1 VFDEFQIPYS
11 ALQRGHEALIT
22 AAARAGA
29 GTVIRGGAARGAPSE
44 EKDWSV
50 PVLGVPE
57 EQPRSLWERAG
68 LDDLLDGATRM
79 EFVLRFTLSHPDL
92 DTTIVGTS
100 KLEHLRANI
109 DAARKGPLP
118 TDIYEEAKRRLDA
131 GAR

>member
-1 VFDEFQIPYS
+1 V
-11 ALQRGHEALIT
+11 ALIT

-57 EQPRSLWERAG
+57 ERPRSLWERAG

-79 EFVLRFTLSHPDL
+79 EFILRFTLSHPDL

-100 KLEHLRANI
+100 KLEHFQANI

-118 TDIYEEAKRRLDA
+118 SDVYEEAKRRLDA
-131 GAR
+131 AAE